1 MTTDAAL
8 PGKAAEPVEPTDR
21 DETMEAAEIGEAGT
35 PSAAEA
41 TAAETQQAAAEPTP
55 DSEAPAPSPVPA
67 FGLASAATDPA
78 ALAAIEAEQA
88 QRAEAVARRQRRRR
102 NALRWFGAVVVTLG
116 LGGGTAFA
124 LTLPQRTDLPGLGT
138 APDGRYT
145 FPQLSLPALPAGQP
159 APSASENSEA
169 EQHLA
174 DIRKLLL
181 PRPLGAS
188 PQNPKSSVNG
198 WIADPSPLFIVRD
211 SKSIFGE
218 FGLRHTAAEGW
229 KTSDGATT
237 TIYLLQFADGKAAAG
252 AQSKLANDDT
262 TVDLTVSLSAA
273 LTGVPQETP
282 SHQITPVAS
291 LSGDYTPVKTGGTL
305 TTYGS
310 FLSGDIIAVVIQSGP
325 ASLPFP
331 PFQQVMTLQ
340 TQLLQ

>member
-8 PGKAAEPVEPTDR
+8 PGEAAEPVEPTDQ
-21 DETMEAAEIGEAGT
+21 DETMETAEIGEVGT
-35 PSAAEA
+35 FSAPEA
-41 TAAETQQAAAEPTP
+41 TAPETQPTAAEPTA

-67 FGLASAATDPA
+67 FGLASADTDPA
-78 ALAAIEAEQA
+78 ALATIEAEQA
-88 QRAEAVARRQRRRR
+88 QRAEAAARRQRRRR
-102 NALRWFGAVVVTLG
+102 NALRWVGAIVVTLA

-124 LTLPQRTDLPGLGT
+124 LTLPQRTDMPGLGT

-145 FPQLSLPALPAGQP
+145 FPQLSLPVLPAGQP
-159 APSASENSEA
+159 APGASENSDA

-181 PRPLGAS
+181 PRPLGATS
-188 PQNPKSSVNG
+188 QNPKSTVDG
-198 WIADPSPLFIVRD
+198 WIADPSPLFIVQD
-211 SKSIFGE
+211 GKSIFGE

-273 LTGVPQETP
+273 LTGVPQETA
-282 SHQITPVAS
+282 SHQITPFAS
-291 LSGDYTPVKTGGTL
+291 LSGDYTPVKVGGTL
-305 TTYGS
+305 TRYGS
-310 FLSGDIIAVVIQSGP
+310 FLSGDLIAVIIQSGP

-340 TQLLQ
+340 AELLQ